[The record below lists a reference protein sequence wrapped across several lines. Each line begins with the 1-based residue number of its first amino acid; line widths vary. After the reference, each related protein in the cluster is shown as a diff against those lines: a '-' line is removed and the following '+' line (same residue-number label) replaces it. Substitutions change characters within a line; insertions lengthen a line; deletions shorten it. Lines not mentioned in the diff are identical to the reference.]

1 MRFDPDIFFARYR
14 QAFGAPGSYQLS
26 GLTSMLDAAG
36 ADASFTSVR
45 QLAYAF
51 TTVQRETNV
60 AGMVGGHYVPL
71 TYNPITELGSYSY
84 IMSHYEGRRDL
95 GNTQPGDGWKFRGRG
110 YVQITGRNN
119 YTKFG
124 RLLGVDLVN
133 DPDLALG
140 PVVAWDILSLG
151 MREGLFTG
159 VKLSDYIPLDDQLP
173 ADYYDARRIINPG
186 ELRVRP
192 EVVRQMAQN
201 AVQWEAI
208 LRAALVTTSTED
220 ESLRPTVIGATPEPD
235 AEPATAG
242 AAASS
247 GSNSMIPGVGT
258 AVGRSG
264 GTATIQPN
272 SVAPPADGGA
282 TPTNGGRS
290 AEVIPAPVARPATLP
305 PSNGAGASA
314 VTPAPSAPAPVAKQD
329 FAPGAGRVTQDG
341 VTRPAP
347 TRQTDFIQASVGEMR
362 RVYALVTGL
371 LATGAGG
378 VYGFVKSNPWV
389 IIALIVGVVVLVVF
403 YIHVQRDLDKERMRL
418 AADPNSENVR

>member
-1 MRFDPDIFFARYR
+1 MRFDPNIFFARYR
-14 QAFGAPGSYQLS
+14 QAFGALGSYQFS

-60 AGMVGGHYVPL
+60 AGTVGGHYVAL

-159 VKLSDYIPLDDQLP
+159 KRLSDYIPLDDHLP

-201 AVQWEAI
+201 AVHWEAI
-208 LRAALVTTSTED
+208 LRAALVPTSTAD

-235 AEPATAG
+235 PATAD
-242 AAASS
+242 ADAS
-247 GSNSMIPGVGT
+247 GFASMIPGIGT
-258 AVGRSG
+258 VVGRSG
-264 GTATIQPN
+264 GMGTISADRVAPAADGLASPTNGGQSAAVVVPVP
-272 SVAPPADGGA
+272 VAPPASPP
-282 TPTNGGRS
+282 PT
-290 AEVIPAPVARPATLP
+290 
-305 PSNGAGASA
+305 NGAGASA
-314 VTPAPSAPAPVAKQD
+314 ATSAPPGAPAPVTKQD
-329 FAPGAGRVTQDG
+329 SAPSVGEVTQGG

-347 TRQTDFIQASVGEMR
+347 MRQTDFLQASVGEMR

-389 IIALIVGVVVLVVF
+389 IIALIAGVVVLVVF